1 MKKTLLIAGMIAA
14 PISMAVAKTIN
25 FDTPIEWN
33 SKVIEQALNKAGFI
47 GDSGANWDVR
57 VTHDRILTE
66 LLNRKSFSLKDA
78 TQVCLNKCNMS
89 DFLKN
94 GRGSSGKKCP
104 ELCNEFMKTILVE
117 NNKQT
122 SMPSANG
129 QSSAFSNLQ
138 GKAID
143 VCRRLMSD
151 AQKSG
156 MSYPVLCGGKCARWL
171 GQDDA
176 VTITDLVQ
184 TKEYK
189 VDDFCNN
196 DEKGRDYY
204 YIMDQ
209 SGGAQDVSKV
219 EQSQRILKLRE
230 IQTQSAKDYISQKEK
245 QAKDKAAQDYAK
257 RVASNGYC
265 KEVIVLDWTGAEWDW
280 INSQGGLG
288 EICKKHARK
297 WAQSHACKLKSF
309 VGLNVQNEVVEC
321 IANGVGEY
329 HNGSTNFGNNSQLV
343 DKEAD
348 YSEKL
353 QASTASSTYEYV
365 PSYSDCVATFNE
377 QDCANISQ
385 GHYK

>member
-1 MKKTLLIAGMIAA
+1 M

-25 FDTPIEWN
+25 FDTPVEWN
-33 SKVIEQALNKAGFI
+33 SRVIEHALDKSGFI
-47 GDSGANWDVR
+47 GGSGANWDVR
-57 VTHDRILTE
+57 TTRNRILQD

-78 TQVCLNKCNMS
+78 TQVCLNKCDMS
-89 DFLKN
+89 DFLRN
-94 GRGSSGKKCP
+94 GRGSSGKKCAA
-104 ELCNEFMKTILVE
+104 LCNEFTKAILVE

-122 SMPSANG
+122 TMPSANG

-143 VCRRLMSD
+143 VCKRLMQD

-156 MSYPVLCGGKCARWL
+156 MSYPVLCGGKCALWL
-171 GQDDA
+171 GQDDV
-176 VTITDLVQ
+176 VTITDLEH

-189 VDDFCNN
+189 VDDFCDD

-204 YIMDQ
+204 YIMDH

-219 EQSQRILKLRE
+219 EQSQRIVKLRE
-230 IQTQSAKDYISQKEK
+230 IQTQSAKDYMDQKEKQAKDKAAQKEK

-265 KEVIVLDWTGAEWDW
+265 KEAITLNWDVFVEDWVET
-280 INSQGGLG
+280 QGGLHG
-288 EICKKHARK
+288 ICKKHARK

-309 VGLNVQNEVVEC
+309 VGLNVQNEAMEC

-329 HNGSTNFGNNSQLV
+329 HNGSTNFGNASQLV
-343 DKEAD
+343 GKEENFSD
-348 YSEKL
+348 KL
-353 QASTASSTYEYV
+353 QGSSTSWTYEYV

-385 GHYK
+385 GQYK

>member
-1 MKKTLLIAGMIAA
+1 M

-25 FDTPIEWN
+25 FDTPVQWN
-33 SKVIEQALNKAGFI
+33 SKVIEQALDKSGFI
-47 GDSGANWDVR
+47 GGSGANWDVR
-57 VTHDRILTE
+57 TTRNRILQD

-104 ELCNEFMKTILVE
+104 ELCDEFTKAILVE

-122 SMPSANG
+122 TMPSANG

-171 GQDDA
+171 GQDDV
-176 VTITDLVQ
+176 VTITDLEH

-230 IQTQSAKDYISQKEK
+230 IQTKSAKDYISQKEK

-265 KEVIVLDWTGAEWDW
+265 KEVITLDWSDAPEGWVET
-280 INSQGGLG
+280 QGGLQG
-288 EICKKHARK
+288 ICKKHARK

-309 VGLNVQNEVVEC
+309 VYLYWHGSDVVEC
-321 IANGVGEY
+321 IANGV
-329 HNGSTNFGNNSQLV
+329 
-343 DKEAD
+343 AD
-348 YSEKL
+348 YHDDTGISIDNYSPLVRKEVDPYQKIYPS
-353 QASTASSTYEYV
+353 AHSWTYEYA

-377 QDCANISQ
+377 QDCAKISQ
-385 GHYK
+385 GQYK

>member
-25 FDTPIEWN
+25 FDTPVEWN
-33 SKVIEQALNKAGFI
+33 SKVVEQALNKAGFI
-47 GDSGANWDVR
+47 GGSGANWDVR

-104 ELCNEFMKTILVE
+104 ELCDEFTKTILVE

-122 SMPSANG
+122 TMPSANG

-171 GQDDA
+171 GQDDV

-245 QAKDKAAQDYAK
+245 QAKDKVLNEQSKKYAK
-257 RVASNGYC
+257 LVEKHGKCAEIYNVRTIENTRVDSREGICKMYVHHVAVRAACKVESFEFQTANFRDSHCSMNPYPGADGYRKHNYTPTYKDCLKQYAGYNG
-265 KEVIVLDWTGAEWDW
+265 EQEERAE
-280 INSQGGLG
+280 
-288 EICKKHARK
+288 EIC
-297 WAQSHACKLKSF
+297 
-309 VGLNVQNEVVEC
+309 
-321 IANGVGEY
+321 NGII
-329 HNGSTNFGNNSQLV
+329 NGKYPDGW
-343 DKEAD
+343 
-348 YSEKL
+348 Y
-353 QASTASSTYEYV
+353 
-365 PSYSDCVATFNE
+365 
-377 QDCANISQ
+377 
-385 GHYK
+385 

>member
-14 PISMAVAKTIN
+14 PISVVMAKNIG
-25 FDTPIEWN
+25 FDTRVSWN
-33 SKVIEQALNKAGFI
+33 SNVISKALNQSGF
-47 GDSGANWDVR
+47 SGASDAMWDVR
-57 VTHDRILTE
+57 ITHKRILEE
-66 LLNRKSFSLKDA
+66 LVKNRKAVFSLRDA
-78 TQVCLNKCNMS
+78 GQVCLDKCSLSNI
-89 DFLKN
+89 LKE
-94 GRGSSGKKCP
+94 GKGKSGKKCSA
-104 ELCNEFMKTILVE
+104 LCDEFTKTILVE

-122 SMPSANG
+122 TMPSANG

-156 MSYPVLCGGKCARWL
+156 VSYPVLCGGKCARWL
-171 GQDDA
+171 GQDDV
-176 VTITDLVQ
+176 VTITDLER

-189 VDDFCNN
+189 VDDFCEG

-209 SGGAQDVSKV
+209 SGAQDVSKV

-230 IQTQSAKDYISQKEK
+230 TQTKSAKDYMANKAQ

-265 KEVIVLDWTGAEWDW
+265 KEVVTLDADEVSESWLE
-280 INSQGGLG
+280 NQGGAHG
-288 EICKKHARK
+288 VCRKHARK

-309 VGLNVQNEVVEC
+309 GRFSMSSYLSC
-321 IANGVGEY
+321 FANGIWGDWAGESTPLIRDIRSGKVEPVGQSW
-329 HNGSTNFGNNSQLV
+329 N
-343 DKEAD
+343 
-348 YSEKL
+348 
-353 QASTASSTYEYV
+353 YEYV
-365 PSYSDCVATFNE
+365 PSYSDCVATFND
-377 QDCANISQ
+377 QDCANISKGQ
-385 GHYK
+385 YK